1 MIRITDYRIPIEDET
16 PLLRLAAKRLKL
28 PIGAIDQ
35 VTIVRKALDARRKG
49 SITFVYTLD
58 VQVKEFEAQV
68 VQQMRDSHV
77 TLVVEPSPEPVFY
90 GQQQLNDRP
99 VIVGFGPAGMLAA
112 LTLAE
117 HGYQPLVLEQGRD
130 IDRRTADV
138 AAFWQTGKLDASS
151 NVQFGEGGAG
161 TFSDGK
167 LTTRVT
173 DPHMRHVLDR
183 YIEAGAPPEI
193 RYLHKPHIGTDRL
206 RQVVK
211 NIRQKVI
218 RLGGEVRF
226 ETKLV
231 DIMLQD
237 GEVHGVVL
245 EDGRIIACS
254 ALFLGIG
261 HSARDT
267 YELLQRRGVAME
279 PKPFAI
285 GVRIEH
291 PQAMIDTAQYG
302 QSAGHKQLNPAD
314 YALVYHDK
322 ASGRTAYSFC
332 MCPGGLVVAAA
343 SESGG
348 IVTNGMSLYQRA
360 SGVANSALVVNVTT
374 ADFGGGVLG
383 GVEFQRRYERLA
395 FQLAGND
402 YRAPAQSVGSFL
414 TGSPDV
420 ISYLTKPSYR
430 PGIVQVSLEQCLPD
444 FVSHTL
450 RQALPDWG
458 RKIRGFNHPE
468 AVLTGV
474 ETRTSAP
481 VRILRQDFQSV
492 SSKGLYP
499 IGEGA
504 GYAGGIMSA
513 SLDGMNAALALMR
526 TYKPLTKS
534 QL

>member
-1 MIRITDYRIPIEDET
+1 MIRIRDYRISIEDET
-16 PLLRLAAKRLKL
+16 PLPQLAAKRLKL
-28 PIGAIDQ
+28 PAAAIAQ
-35 VTIVRKALDARRKG
+35 VSIVRKALDARRKG
-49 SITFVYTLD
+49 SIAFVYTLD
-58 VQVKEFEAQV
+58 VQVNGPEARI
-68 VQQMRDSHV
+68 VQRMNDSHV
-77 TLVVEPSPEPVFY
+77 ALAVEPPPEPVFY
-90 GQQQLNDRP
+90 GQQQLGHRP

-117 HGYQPLVLEQGRD
+117 HGYQPLVLERGRD

-138 AAFWQTGKLDASS
+138 AAFWQTGKLDETS

-167 LTTRVT
+167 LTTRVN

-211 NIRQKVI
+211 SIRQRII

-226 ETKLV
+226 EAKVTDLV
-231 DIMLQD
+231 LRD
-237 GEVHGVVL
+237 GAVQGVVL
-245 EDGRIIACS
+245 DDGSVIDCS

-267 YELLQRRGVAME
+267 YELLQRRGVALE
-279 PKPFAI
+279 PKPFAV

-291 PQAMIDTAQYG
+291 PQAMIDSAQYG
-302 QSAGHKQLNPAD
+302 QSAGHKHLSPAD

-348 IVTNGMSLYQRA
+348 VVTNGMSLYQRA
-360 SGVANSALVVNVTT
+360 SGVANSALVVNVTP
-374 ADFGGGVLG
+374 ADFGGAALG

-395 FQLAGND
+395 FRLAGSD
-402 YRAPAQSVGSFL
+402 YQAPAQTVGSFL
-414 TGSPDV
+414 GGLPDAASAL
-420 ISYLTKPSYR
+420 IKPSYR
-430 PGIVQVSLEQCLPD
+430 PGLVSVALEQCLPD

-458 RKIRGFNHPE
+458 RKIRGFDHPE

-481 VRILRQDFQSV
+481 LRILRQDFQSV
-492 SSKGLYP
+492 SVHGLYP

-513 SLDGMNAALALMR
+513 SLDGLNAALSLMKR
-526 TYKPLTKS
+526 YKPIAEN
-534 QL
+534 

>member
-1 MIRITDYRIPIEDET
+1 LIRITDYRVPIEDET
-16 PLLRLAAKRLKL
+16 PLPQLAAKRLKL
-28 PIGAIDQ
+28 PTDSIAQVAIL
-35 VTIVRKALDARRKG
+35 RKALDARRK
-49 SITFVYTLD
+49 SNIAFVYTLD
-58 VQVKEFEAQV
+58 VQVNGPEAKF
-68 VQQMRDSHV
+68 VQRMKDSHV
-77 TLVVEPSPEPVFY
+77 ALVVEPPPEPVFY
-90 GQQQLNDRP
+90 GRQPLTDRP

-138 AAFWQTGKLDASS
+138 AAFWQTGTLNEIS

-173 DPHMRHVLDR
+173 DPRMRFCLDQ

-211 NIRQKVI
+211 TIRQKVI
-218 RLGGEVRF
+218 ALGGEVRF
-226 ETKLV
+226 EAKVADL
-231 DIMLQD
+231 ILRD
-237 GEVHGVVL
+237 GQVQAVAL
-245 EDGRIIACS
+245 ADGSVIACS
-254 ALFLGIG
+254 ALLLAIG

-291 PQAMIDTAQYG
+291 PQAMIDSAQYG
-302 QSAGHKQLNPAD
+302 QSAGHKQLSPAD
-314 YALVYHDK
+314 YGLVYHDK

-343 SESGG
+343 SEQGG
-348 IVTNGMSLYQRA
+348 VVANGMSLYQRA
-360 SGVANSALVVNVTT
+360 SGIANSALVVNVAT
-374 ADFGGGVLG
+374 ADYGGDVLSG
-383 GVEFQRRYERLA
+383 IEFQRRYERLA
-395 FQLAGND
+395 FQLAGGD
-402 YRAPAQSVGSFL
+402 YRAPAQTVGSFL
-414 TGSPDV
+414 TGSANAD
-420 ISYLTKPSYR
+420 SRLLKPSYR
-430 PGIVQVSLEQCLPD
+430 PGIVHAALNKCLPD
-444 FVSHTL
+444 FVIHTL
-450 RQALPDWG
+450 QQALPDFG

-468 AVLTGV
+468 AVMTGV

-481 VRILRQDFQSV
+481 VRIVRQDFQSV
-492 SSKGLYP
+492 SVQGLYP

-513 SLDGMNAALALMR
+513 SLDGMNAALTVMK
-526 TYKPLTKS
+526 TFQPLR
-534 QL
+534 